1 MVFTTLNVLVQQCGG
16 TLLAAEVR
24 VEGNVLGM
32 VLCMQDTASRGAFT
46 AAQLHVA
53 HNTLRAHLLRMVANG

>member
-53 HNTLRAHLLRMVANG
+53 HNTLRTHLLRMVANG